1 MCCCLSSAA
10 VSGFHRLSRRETDLA
25 RPPGWG
31 AAASSG
37 GSCHGPAQ
45 GLSSE
50 AERRE
55 EREPPLQEAL
65 TLSLSRRLCRRLHRF
80 PALGDG
86 SSWRACGTAL
96 RLVPPRRSAGP
107 ETLFFR
113 DRRLRVS
120 FAFGGRSRRKGFAP
134 WTPQNVEARP
144 FAAAPWRD
152 RGLRP
157 GPAGRFGYLVDP
169 ASSHMLVSKTKP
181 CMSEYKRFCT
191 VKLRMAH

>member
-120 FAFGGRSRRKGFAP
+120 LHSEGGQEEKALRL
-134 WTPQNVEARP
+134 
-144 FAAAPWRD
+144 
-152 RGLRP
+152 GLHKTSRP
-157 GPAGRFGYLVDP
+157 GPLRPRLGGTGACVPVPLAGLVTWLILP
-169 ASSHMLVSKTKP
+169 VVICLSQRLSHACLSINDSVP
-181 CMSEYKRFCT
+181 
-191 VKLRMAH
+191 

>member
-10 VSGFHRLSRRETDLA
+10 VSGFHRLSRRETDLT

-55 EREPPLQEAL
+55 EREPLAGGSDSVSVASPLSEVAPL
-65 TLSLSRRLCRRLHRF
+65 PGSRGRKQLACMRDGLAAR
-80 PALGDG
+80 PASPERG
-86 SSWRACGTAL
+86 SGN
-96 RLVPPRRSAGP
+96 
-107 ETLFFR
+107 LFFR

-134 WTPQNVEARP
+134 
-144 FAAAPWRD
+144 
-152 RGLRP
+152 GLHKTSRP
-157 GPAGRFGYLVDP
+157 GPLRPRLGGTGACVPVPLDGLVTWLILP
-169 ASSHMLVSKTKP
+169 VVICLSQRLSHACLSINDSVP
-181 CMSEYKRFCT
+181 
-191 VKLRMAH
+191 

>member
-55 EREPPLQEAL
+55 EREPLAGGSDSVSVASPLSEVAPL
-65 TLSLSRRLCRRLHRF
+65 PGSRGRKQLACMRDGLAARPASPERGSGNFVF
-80 PALGDG
+80 PGPA
-86 SSWRACGTAL
+86 
-96 RLVPPRRSAGP
+96 PPR
-107 ETLFFR
+107 EFCI
-113 DRRLRVS
+113 RRAVKK
-120 FAFGGRSRRKGFAP
+120 KGFAP
-134 WTPQNVEARP
+134 
-144 FAAAPWRD
+144 
-152 RGLRP
+152 GLHKTSRP
-157 GPAGRFGYLVDP
+157 GPLRPRLGGTGACVPVPLDGLVTWLILP
-169 ASSHMLVSKTKP
+169 VVICLSQRLSHACLSINDSVP
-181 CMSEYKRFCT
+181 
-191 VKLRMAH
+191 